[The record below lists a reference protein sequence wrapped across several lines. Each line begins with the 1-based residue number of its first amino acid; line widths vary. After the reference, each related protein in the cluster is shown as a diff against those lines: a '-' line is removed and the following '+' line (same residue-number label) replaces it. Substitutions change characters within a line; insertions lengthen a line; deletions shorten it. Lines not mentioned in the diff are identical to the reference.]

1 MIRKFGKLSLVV
13 SIMLI
18 LAACGGQGGNEAQVE
33 EPEVDM
39 GDPVAIV
46 NGENIYEVEYES
58 MTEKMIASYEQQGIE
73 LGDNES
79 EQMLEQIRQQALDQM
94 IQQEV
99 LLQNAERSGLIPSEE
114 TVEEEIDSIRSQFE
128 SDEEYEIAL
137 EQNMLTENEL
147 KETLE
152 KELSIEAYIGDNI
165 PEVDVTDEE
174 IEEYYRQYKTQ
185 QEEQIKAMEASG
197 EDIQED
203 QMAMMEVPGIEE
215 IKEELKAGLIQQKE
229 QEHLMALIDELL
241 KDSDIEILI

>member
-128 SDEEYEIAL
+128 SYEEYEIAL
-137 EQNMLTENEL
+137 EQNMLSENEL
-147 KETLE
+147 KETLV
-152 KELSIEAYIGDNI
+152 KELSIEAYVGDNI

-215 IKEELKAGLIQQKE
+215 IKEELKAGLTQQKE